1 MNSVGLNNTDILL
14 DSFGQPIA
22 SKTGDF
28 ETVSNAECWKQD
40 LELEMGTDA
49 GELFYEDE
57 RGRAAYGYSLTDFL
71 NQEFTDFNRL
81 EISQR
86 IQSKLSKRQ
95 EVDER
100 TIIIKDQ
107 LKEGSYQGLISF
119 KTNSPDDEY
128 NIDLSVKK
136 TEVVIS
142 D

>member
-1 MNSVGLNNTDILL
+1 MNLVGLNNTDILL
-14 DSFGQPIA
+14 DAFGQPTA

-28 ETVSNAECWKQD
+28 ETVSGAECWMQD
-40 LELEMGTDA
+40 IRLEMGTDA

-57 RGRAAYGYSLTDFL
+57 RGRGAYGYSLTDFL

-81 EISQR
+81 EITQR
-86 IQSKLSKRQ
+86 IQSKLSKRE

-100 TIIIKDQ
+100 TILVKDQ
-107 LKEGSYQGLISF
+107 LNGGYQGFISF

-136 TEVVIS
+136 AEVIIG